1 MTTAYITD
9 SRFDAHTL
17 AGHVEVAARLV
28 AIRDVMAAQHL
39 PDRMLAVTPVE
50 ATHDQ
55 LCAVHTGEYLDL
67 LTWTETQRGLMLG
80 PDTYVLPESFRV
92 ARLSA
97 GAAIS
102 GVDAVLKGN
111 ADNVL
116 VCARPPGHHATP
128 SMGMGFCLLSNVALA
143 VRHAQRAY
151 GLNRVM
157 IVDYDVHHGNGTQD
171 AFYADPDVM
180 FVSTHQY
187 PWYPGTGALTEIGTG
202 AGKGTTVNVP
212 LPAGTG
218 DKGYAQVFE
227 RIVWPVAWRFQPE
240 LIVVSAGFDA
250 HWADQLGQIKLTLS
264 GYNHLTRE
272 LIRMAKTLCGGKVVF
287 VLEGGYNLT
296 SLSNGVANVAYAL
309 LQDSQHLDPLGA
321 ASGTEPDIQPLI
333 AEIAALHGL

>member
-80 PDTYVLPESFRV
+80 PDTYVLPQSFRV

-111 ADNVL
+111 ADNAL

-143 VRHAQRAY
+143 VRHAQHAHGIKRA
-151 GLNRVM
+151 M
-157 IVDYDVHHGNGTQD
+157 IGDYAVHHGNGTQD
-171 AFYADPDVM
+171 TFYADPDVM
-180 FVSTHQY
+180 FLSTHQY
-187 PWYPGTGALTEIGTG
+187 PWYPGTGALNETGTG
-202 AGKGTTVNVP
+202 AGTGATVNIP
-212 LPAGTG
+212 LPAGTS
-218 DKGYAQVFE
+218 DKGYAQGFE
-227 RIVWPVAWRFQPE
+227 RIVLSVAMRLQPE
-240 LIVVSAGFDA
+240 RIIVP
-250 HWADQLGQIKLTLS
+250 S
-264 GYNHLTRE
+264 GR
-272 LIRMAKTLCGGKVVF
+272 R
-287 VLEGGYNLT
+287 
-296 SLSNGVANVAYAL
+296 
-309 LQDSQHLDPLGA
+309 
-321 ASGTEPDIQPLI
+321 
-333 AEIAALHGL
+333 GL